1 MKLELFNNETV
12 SLWKKMSS
20 GATTNRPNIELELY
34 KKLLNFFQV
43 GDYYYYIFNIKD
55 IAFDLVSPQVETVLG
70 YTQSEFDIPSFMDKI
85 HTNDRPWFLRFETKT
100 AEFLLQLHI
109 EKLMRY
115 KLRYD
120 FRVRKK
126 NGKLFSIIILLEN
139 LSKFLL
145 PLGLFWLI
153 LCLFIYLFD
162 LFPCWL
168 SGQRSSLAI

>member
-70 YTQSEFDIPSFMDKI
+70 YT
-85 HTNDRPWFLRFETKT
+85 
-100 AEFLLQLHI
+100 
-109 EKLMRY
+109 
-115 KLRYD
+115 
-120 FRVRKK
+120 
-126 NGKLFSIIILLEN
+126 
-139 LSKFLL
+139 
-145 PLGLFWLI
+145 
-153 LCLFIYLFD
+153 
-162 LFPCWL
+162 
-168 SGQRSSLAI
+168 